1 MNRTERRAAK
11 VCFVQAMDAGMSW
24 QDAAVTAGLPLK
36 RSTAYDLRRRVRL
49 EGDPALDDGRHGHP
63 SKCRAEVRT
72 WLEQTCRARPE
83 CPGWQVQQELAT
95 QFGLTVSVSQINRL
109 RATLGLRYERPKKR
123 S

>member
-11 VCFVQAMDAGMSW
+11 VCLVQAMEAGMSW

-49 EGDPALDDGRHGHP
+49 EGDPALDDGRQGHP
-63 SKCRAEVRT
+63 SKCRAEVRS

-83 CPGWQVQQELAT
+83 APGWQVQQELAT

-109 RATLGLRYERPKKR
+109 RATLGVRYERPKKR